1 MTAVDISALEWNAP
15 GPGSWEP
22 DGTHTPKP
30 ITKHLAEAE
39 HEGFFEG
46 FSESMRRYGM
56 PIAGIQQTPVN
67 CFLYGGIIPLDPAE
81 MPERIASA
89 EKAFADKL
97 WRDDLR
103 RWDDEVKP
111 ATVARHRELGSTDL
125 GALDDDQ
132 LVAHLVECRNHHARM
147 AKQHHQF
154 NSAAMMPLGDFLV
167 KAGGWTGLPPGRLLS
182 LFRGASPVSTGQCP
196 ELDAAA
202 NAINADDAA
211 RSLLVDSKEGA
222 AATLQALRTAPG
234 KVGAA
239 VEDWVSV
246 VGHRLI
252 DGFDVCSPTAFE
264 QPETLVNQLRTAVVN
279 PAERPDISKDRADLR
294 AAVPP
299 EHHDEFDE
307 ALDEALLT
315 YRLRDERG
323 VYSDITAAGL
333 MRRAMLEAGRRL
345 QQRGFLTD
353 PELAVEASA
362 DELTAL
368 LRGGSS
374 PTADELQGRAD
385 YRRKYSIDDIPQHL
399 GDPPAP
405 PPPVEMLPP
414 PVARVTMAF
423 MTVIGHLFGN
433 SDAAHDGALVR
444 GIGASGGVHRGR
456 ARVVKTIDDIT
467 DLEDGDILVTVTTS
481 EAFNCAIALVD
492 AIVTEHGGM
501 LSHAAILAREYGIP
515 AVVGTRDCTS
525 RITDGAVIE
534 VDGTAGEVRL
544 LS

>member
-1 MTAVDISALEWNAP
+1 
-15 GPGSWEP
+15 
-22 DGTHTPKP
+22 
-30 ITKHLAEAE
+30 
-39 HEGFFEG
+39 
-46 FSESMRRYGM
+46 MRRYGM
-56 PIAGIQQTPVN
+56 PIAGLQQACVN
-67 CFLYGGIIPLDPAE
+67 GFLYGAMVPLDPAE
-81 MPERIASA
+81 MPERAAIA
-89 EKAFADKL
+89 EKAFAEKL

-103 RWDDEVKP
+103 RWEDEVKP
-111 ATVARHRELGSTDL
+111 ATVARHRELGSVDL
-125 GALDDDQ
+125 GALDDEQ
-132 LVAHLVECRNHHARM
+132 LVDHISQCRDHHARM

-167 KAGGWTGLPPGRLLS
+167 KAGRWTGLPPGRLLT
-182 LFRGASPVSTGQCP
+182 LFRGASPVSTGQCA
-196 ELDAAA
+196 ELAAA
-202 NAINADDAA
+202 ADAINADPSA
-211 RSLLVDSKEGA
+211 RSLLVDSTQGA
-222 AATLQALRTAPG
+222 AATLAALRTAPG
-234 KVGAA
+234 KVGSA
-239 VEDWVSV
+239 VDEWVSV

-252 DGFDVCSPTAFE
+252 DGFDVCCPTALE
-264 QPETLVNQLRTAVVN
+264 QPETLVNQLRTAVVD
-279 PAERPDISKDRADLR
+279 PADRPDISGDRAELR

-299 EHHDEFDE
+299 EHRDEFDE

-345 QQRGFLTD
+345 EQKGFLTD
-353 PELAVEASA
+353 AELAVEASA
-362 DELTAL
+362 EELATL
-368 LRGGSS
+368 LRGGNA
-374 PTADELQGRAD
+374 PTAEDLRDRAD

-405 PPPVEMLPP
+405 PPPIEMLPP
-414 PVARVTMAF
+414 PMARVTLAF

-433 SDAAHDGALVR
+433 SDAEHDGALVR

-456 ARVVKTIDDIT
+456 ARVVKTIDDVS

-544 LS
+544 VS